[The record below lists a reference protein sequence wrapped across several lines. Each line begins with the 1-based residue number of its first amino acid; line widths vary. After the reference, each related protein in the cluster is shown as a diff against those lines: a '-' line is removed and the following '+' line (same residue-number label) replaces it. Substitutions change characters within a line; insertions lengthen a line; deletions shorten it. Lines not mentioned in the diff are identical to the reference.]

1 MFKVM
6 LRDNM
11 SPIAKEILEATGEI
25 SVTIDNDKATNEPKA
40 LAEIIGEYDA
50 LAVRSGTKV
59 TKETLEKAGKLKVI
73 GRAGAGVDNIDVA
86 AASAR
91 GIVVMNA
98 PGGNTVTTAEHA
110 LSMMLSLARSI
121 PQATASVRAGKWDK
135 KKFMGVELRGKTL
148 GIVGLGQIGRVVAS
162 RALGFQMTVIAT
174 DPFVTPEAAREI
186 GVEAVDMAELFARAD
201 FITLHVPKMEE
212 TKNLVRAEN
221 IAKMKKGVRII
232 NCSRGEV
239 VNLDDLATALESG
252 RVAGAAL
259 DVFPKEPPDFEH
271 PIFKNENAIFTPH
284 LGASTEEAQDIVAD
298 MIARQTA
305 DYLLN
310 GVINNAVN
318 FPSIA
323 PEAMERLRPY
333 LNLAERMGSLL
344 GQLMARPRDVTITY
358 AGEVAALDT
367 RPLMPALLKGLLG
380 AFTDQPV
387 NYVSA
392 TALAKQNGINVRE
405 TVDQATHDYTTL
417 IKLHLDDHDTEIA
430 DVWGTIFG
438 KKNPRIVRLGRV
450 YMDAIPEGPVL
461 IIQNHDKPGVIG
473 NIGNTLARH
482 GINIGQ
488 FQLGRAEGR
497 AVCFVNVDAPVAAA
511 VVEELRGL
519 PNVVSVRQLLLN

>member
-11 SPIAKEILEATGEI
+11 SPIAKEILEATGQI
-25 SVTIDNDKATNEPKA
+25 QVVIDNDKATNDPKV
-40 LAEIIGEYDA
+40 LAGIIGEYDA
-50 LAVRSGTKV
+50 VAVRSGTKV

-110 LSMMLSLARSI
+110 VSMMCSLARSI
-121 PQATASVRAGKWDK
+121 PQATASLRAGKWDK

-174 DPFVTPEAAREI
+174 DPFVTPEAAKAI
-186 GVEAVDMAELFARAD
+186 GVEAVSLDQLFARAD

-221 IAKMKKGVRII
+221 IAKMKKGVRIV

-239 VNLDDLATALESG
+239 VNLDDLVAALTSG
-252 RVAGAAL
+252 QVAGAAL

-271 PIFKNENAIFTPH
+271 PIFKNENVIFTPH

-305 DYLLN
+305 DYLQN
-310 GVINNAVN
+310 GVITNAVN
-318 FPSIA
+318 FPSIS

-333 LNLAERMGSLL
+333 LNLAERMGSLM
-344 GQLMARPRDVTITY
+344 GQLMTHPANVAITY

-367 RPLMPALLKGLLG
+367 RPLMPAILKGLLG

-392 TALAKQNGINVRE
+392 PALAKDKGIKVLE
-405 TVDQATHDYTTL
+405 TVSQATHDYTTL
-417 IKLHLDDHDTEIA
+417 IQLHLDDAEVELN

-450 YMDAIPEGPVL
+450 YMDAIPEATRLSSRTRTARASSATSATPWRITASISPVF
-461 IIQNHDKPGVIG
+461 NWDG
-473 NIGNTLARH
+473 ARA
-482 GINIGQ
+482 
-488 FQLGRAEGR
+488 GRCAWSTWTR
-497 AVCFVNVDAPVAAA
+497 PWSP
-511 VVEELRGL
+511 R
-519 PNVVSVRQLLLN
+519 

>member
-11 SPIAKEILEATGEI
+11 SPVAKEILEATGQI
-25 SVTIDNDKATNEPKA
+25 QVTIDNDKATNDPKA

-110 LSMMLSLARSI
+110 VSMMLSLARHI
-121 PQATASVRAGKWDK
+121 PQATASIREGKWDK
-135 KKFMGVELRGKTL
+135 KKFVGVEIRGKVL
-148 GIVGLGQIGRVVAS
+148 GIVGLGQIGKVVAS
-162 RALGFQMTVIAT
+162 RALGLGMTVIAS
-174 DPFVTPEAAREI
+174 DPFVTPEAAKAL
-186 GVEAVDMAELFARAD
+186 GVESASLDDLFARAD

-212 TKNLVRAEN
+212 TKNLVRDEN
-221 IAKMKKGVRII
+221 IAKMKKGVRLI

-239 VNLDDLATALESG
+239 VNLDDLAVALGDG

-259 DVFPKEPPDFEH
+259 DVFPKEPPDFSH
-271 PIFKNENAIFTPH
+271 PIFKAENCIYTPH
-284 LGASTEEAQDIVAD
+284 LGASTGEAQDIVAD
-298 MIARQTA
+298 MIARQMS
-305 DYLLN
+305 DYLIN
-310 GVINNAVN
+310 GVITHAVN

-323 PEAMERLRPY
+323 PEAMESLRPY
-333 LNLAERMGSLL
+333 LNLGERMGSLL
-344 GQLMARPRDVTITY
+344 GQLMKHPHDITITY

-367 RPLMPALLKGLLG
+367 RPLGPAILKGLLG

-392 TALAKQNGINVRE
+392 TALAKQNGIKVRE
-405 TVDQATHDYTTL
+405 TVDQATLDYTSL
-417 IKLHLDDHDTEIA
+417 IKVHLDDHNDEIA

-450 YMDAIPEGPVL
+450 YMDGIPEGNVL
-461 IIQNHDKPGVIG
+461 VIQNHDRPGVIG

-482 GINIGQ
+482 GVNIGR
-488 FQLGRAEGR
+488 FQLGRR
-497 AVCFVNVDAPVAAA
+497 DNLAVCMVNIDAPVERA
-511 VVEELRGL
+511 VIDELRGL
-519 PNVVSVRQLLLN
+519 PNIVSVRQIRLD